1 MGDGCFYPSP
11 LYTKKTKM
19 TNETGKIVFLS
30 SKDWT
35 GIITIVITVTGIMI
49 GCYIQSIRMVER
61 LDAIVSTHDE
71 RIDRL
76 ETQRDKENH

>member
-1 MGDGCFYPSP
+1 
-11 LYTKKTKM
+11 M

-76 ETQRDKENH
+76 ETQKDKENR